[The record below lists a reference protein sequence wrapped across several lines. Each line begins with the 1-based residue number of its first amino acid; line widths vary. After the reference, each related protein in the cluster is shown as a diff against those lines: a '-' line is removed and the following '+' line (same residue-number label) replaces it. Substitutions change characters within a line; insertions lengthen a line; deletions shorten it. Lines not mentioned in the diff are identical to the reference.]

1 MQLYFFMFFS
11 FLVTFQMQDNP
22 ILYEEDVYKENDNF
36 MLEQKKWAID
46 WFNENICRLMEDR
59 VIIKISVK
67 EKSKYKIF
75 VGEKWYE
82 LSLYERIQI
91 IKDTNKALIILEKNK
106 AVEIWDNK
114 TEILISEI
122 KNGEVKWMF
131 GE

>member
-1 MQLYFFMFFS
+1 
-11 FLVTFQMQDNP
+11 MQDNP